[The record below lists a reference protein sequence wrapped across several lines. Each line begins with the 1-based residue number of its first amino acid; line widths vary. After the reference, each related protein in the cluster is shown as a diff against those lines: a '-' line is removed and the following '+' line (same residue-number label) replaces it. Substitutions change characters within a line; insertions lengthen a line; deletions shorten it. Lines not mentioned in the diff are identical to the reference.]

1 LYKSDKQKTITSELQ
16 AKILKHI
23 CKTRDADYKTI
34 SKETGKDRITIL
46 QSLQPLMKRQYVY
59 KQKIEPSRIKSKLI
73 FRPTDK
79 GMAYSIASLGVDIDD
94 VRKAHVDADV
104 LVEYNDLIKK
114 IDNPLQ
120 RKQFEREMIKVLAR
134 YNLFDDKGKTIIT
147 DRKAFLKQGI
157 RIGLFNLTA
166 DKYYDP
172 ENLFTPQV
180 VERLKGIVGTSEL
193 KEFKEFL
200 MKIRKNLDLS
210 IKQLSA

>member
-1 LYKSDKQKTITSELQ
+1 LYKSDKQNAITTELQ
-16 AKILKHI
+16 KKILKHI
-23 CKTRDADYKTI
+23 CKTRNADYKTI
-34 SKETGKDRITIL
+34 SKETGRDRITIL

-59 KQKIEPSRIKSKLI
+59 KQKIDPDRIKSKLI
-73 FRPTDK
+73 FKPTDK
-79 GMAYSIASLGVDIDD
+79 GMAYSIAILGVDIDD
-94 VRKAHVDADV
+94 VRKAHLDADV
-104 LVEYNDLIKK
+104 LVEYNELIKK

-120 RKQFEREMIKVLAR
+120 RKQFEREMIKVLVL

-147 DRKAFLKQGI
+147 NRKGFLKQGI
-157 RIGLFNLTA
+157 RIGIFNLTA